1 MINIGEKPHILM
13 IQSDQHHP
21 FIGGYAGD
29 PYVSTPNLDA
39 LANNGVVFER
49 CYCNSPLCVPSR
61 SSMLTGRLPVETGVY
76 NNLQCLR
83 SDQSTFATSLAIA
96 GYDTVLAG
104 RMHFTGYDQHHGFE
118 KRLVGDLNPTFP
130 RPERQKKLYGP
141 LAGTPD
147 QSRVA
152 IEKSGAGSSAMLCYD
167 RAVTDAAC
175 QYLRDRKD
183 DRNLFM
189 LVGYGNPHC
198 PFIAPKDLYRK
209 YFEKLP
215 RIDMPLEEHHPA
227 IQQFIELRG
236 IQHVSSDELHR
247 IRSAYYANVEYMDG
261 LIGEVVRCARK
272 TLGENL
278 VIIYLS
284 DHGECLG
291 SHGLFWKSN
300 FYEESV
306 HVPLIISAP
315 SRFTSARRNS
325 SVVSLV
331 DIAPTLIDL
340 AGATHLPSECGHS
353 MLPLL
358 RKGIWEHPNVAIS
371 MLSDIKGDLPSAMIL
386 SNQYKLIKYCTID
399 LPMLFNL
406 ENDPGEANNLAAVDE
421 YSNLVQE
428 LLMQLHQV
436 WDEDKA
442 LKLLQEAKEQ
452 AQMLRSWTKATHP
465 ESIDEWQSTPEMNFL
480 EPEI

>member
-1 MINIGEKPHILM
+1 MINTGEKPHILM

-39 LANNGVVFER
+39 IASEGIVFER

-83 SDQSTFATSLAIA
+83 SDQPTFATSLAIA

-130 RPERQKKLYGP
+130 RPERQKTLYGP

-215 RIDMPLEEHHPA
+215 RMDIQPEEHHPA

-315 SRFTSARRNS
+315 GRFAGARRES

-340 AGATHLPSECGHS
+340 AGAAHLPSECGNS

-358 RKGIWEHPNVAIS
+358 EKGAWEHLDEAIS
-371 MLSDIKGDLPSAMIL
+371 MLADIKGDLPAAMIL
-386 SNQYKLIKYCTID
+386 RNQYKLIKYCTID

-406 ENDPGEANNLAAVDE
+406 ENDPGEEYNLAAVEE

-428 LLMQLHQV
+428 LLMRLHQV
-436 WDEDKA
+436 WDEDRA

-452 AQMLRSWTKATHP
+452 AQILRNWTKATHP
-465 ESIDEWQSTPEMNFL
+465 EPIDEWQSTSEMNFL
-480 EPEI
+480 EPEK